1 MDFRKGFQRDFPI
14 FIESGCQSF
23 QKVFKARKLI
33 ESPPCRYAKNESV
46 VFLQVALPAA
56 ADRLAVRPAVADLRD
71 VGHDQR
77 ARHVREERRD
87 EHALQQEAVMSTRCS
102 RKRAALSAVSS
113 LGGLYKVTH
122 PVADLVGL
130 TFIWGAPPTDALGM
144 PIVVVGN
151 FFLFVYFS
159 ISLFSAL
166 LILSLYLSKQ
176 AANPNGQQY
185 RGV

>member
-87 EHALQQEAVMSTRCS
+87 EHALQQEGRRPQRRQLTRRTLQGDASGCRLGWVDFDLGCS
-102 RKRAALSAVSS
+102 S
-113 LGGLYKVTH
+113 H
-122 PVADLVGL
+122 
-130 TFIWGAPPTDALGM
+130 
-144 PIVVVGN
+144 
-151 FFLFVYFS
+151 
-159 ISLFSAL
+159 
-166 LILSLYLSKQ
+166 
-176 AANPNGQQY
+176 
-185 RGV
+185 